1 MKARTH
7 DAARRLDLV
16 PPAVAAVLATA
27 AIGLGWR
34 GADWP
39 AQLLRIELVEQAGPT
54 IWNNLWFAGHHTP
67 AYGIVFPILAAA
79 LGPGAVAVVSCAV
92 AAWCFH
98 LVAHGWGD
106 VRRTVAASV
115 LFAAGTVV
123 NVAVGRLTFA
133 LGLALGMAAL
143 AAVRARWI
151 ALAAVL
157 TVLTAPA
164 SPVAGVML
172 GLALTAW
179 WLHSRRVSLLALAA
193 LAVAPVAAAAVLFP
207 LGGEFPFRAGA
218 LVWSLAIAT
227 VVAVAT
233 AAPVVRNGAVLY
245 GVACVATFLVPNPL
259 GANATRLGMFVAAPV
274 VVLTARR
281 LRQPIILLA
290 LVAMLWWQ
298 WSPALDGI
306 VRAGRDPSAAA
317 TYHEPLVAAV
327 RVNGPLVGRV
337 EIVPTQRHW
346 ETVYVA
352 AELPLARGWERQL
365 DIGRNP
371 LFYEGELD
379 ADAYHAWLRENAVQ
393 FVALADGPLD
403 PSGRREADLVRRGLP
418 FLDPV
423 WRDEHWQLWRV
434 GDAQPLVEGPARLV
448 EMGPDALTLDVV
460 DDEPVLVRVRY
471 SSHWSLHRPGCV
483 SPSPEGWTV
492 IQLDEPGMVRLRPVL
507 ARSVPVLGALDG
519 CSTRS

>member
-1 MKARTH
+1 MSARLER
-7 DAARRLDLV
+7 RRLDLV

-39 AQLLRIELVEQAGPT
+39 AQLLRIELVEQDGPT

-67 AYGIVFPILAAA
+67 GYGIVFPILAAA
-79 LGPGAVAVVSCAV
+79 LGPGVVAVASCAV
-92 AAWCFH
+92 AAWC
-98 LVAHGWGD
+98 GWTEAG
-106 VRRTVAASV
+106 RTLAASA

-133 LGLALGMAAL
+133 LGLAVGMAAL
-143 AAVRARWI
+143 AAVRARWM
-151 ALAAVL
+151 AVAAVL

-172 GLALTAW
+172 GLALMAW
-179 WLHSRRVSLLALAA
+179 WLHSRRVPLLALAS

-207 LGGEFPFRAGA
+207 QGGQFPFRLGA
-218 LVWSLAIAT
+218 LAWSLTAAA
-227 VVAVAT
+227 VVAVMT

-245 GVACVATFLVPNPL
+245 AAACLATFAVPNPL
-259 GANATRLGMFVAAPV
+259 GANATRLGMFIAAPV
-274 VVLTARR
+274 LVLTARR
-281 LRQPIILLA
+281 LRHPLVLLA
-290 LVAMLWWQ
+290 LPVMLWWQ

-317 TYHEPLVAAV
+317 TYHEPLVAAI
-327 RVNGPLVGRV
+327 RSSGPLAGRV

-352 AELPLARGWERQL
+352 AEVPLARGWERQL

-371 LFYEGELD
+371 LFYAGDLD
-379 ADAYHAWLRENAVQ
+379 AEAYHAWLRENAVQ
-393 FVALADGPLD
+393 FVALADGPVD
-403 PSGRREADLVRRGLP
+403 PSGRDEADLVRGEPPYLE
-418 FLDPV
+418 PV
-423 WRDEHWQLWRV
+423 WHDEHWQLWRV
-434 GDAQPLVEGPARLV
+434 IGAEPLVEGPARLI
-448 EMGPDALTLDVV
+448 EMGPDALTLDVL

-483 SPSPEGWTV
+483 RPSPDGWTV
-492 IQLDEPGMVRLRPVL
+492 VQLDQPGMVRLRPVL
-507 ARSVPVLGALDG
+507 ARSVPLFGALDD
-519 CSTRS
+519 CSS